1 MTHQPA
7 PLTEARSY
15 TDLQTL
21 HEISATI
28 LESLDPSIMMDRI
41 LEKTLERGKFDIGMI
56 RLLDPAG
63 RSLEP
68 VSSRGY
74 REPANI
80 ERQRKRAGDPSSRRV
95 IEQVFSRKETHVDDL
110 TRARGMRTFKREG
123 VHIMVTVPL
132 RTQNDVLG
140 VIHLG
145 TRSPRPIEAAEIRL
159 LEAIGAQA
167 GIAIQ
172 KIRLFEAA
180 ERRAKEQ
187 EILNQIAAAT
197 SQSLELNELFE
208 IAATKIVEATG
219 RRRINLRLKDTA
231 SGKVSVVTHRGFSG
245 EEIETLRRMSVH
257 PMTEQVFDSGQPL
270 VIKRKG
276 ATAPALLPQTQSVAW
291 IPIKASSQVVG
302 VIGISDDQSRPFG
315 QAEVD
320 LLQAIGHVIGVAIEN
335 ARLFGE
341 TRRQAHELEKA
352 NRMQADFVAM
362 IAHDLRSPLMNISG
376 AAEVMLKGV
385 FGPLSDEQA
394 RWLGKIVANGHN
406 LISLVSDFLD
416 VSKLEAGCV
425 ILTKEM
431 LDLGGVIDKCLENFA
446 IPAHQKEI
454 SVTRTVP
461 ATLPAVHADRRRID
475 QVVLNLL
482 SNAFKFT
489 AQGGNIEVGV
499 EQENGGF
506 VRLWVKDDGIG
517 IPACE
522 VSEVFEKYRQASN
535 AEACGHRGTGLG
547 LVICK
552 MVIEAHGG
560 RISVDSEE
568 GRGSIFSVSLPVET
582 ADKKQMKDEN

>member
-1 MTHQPA
+1 
-7 PLTEARSY
+7 
-15 TDLQTL
+15 
-21 HEISATI
+21 
-28 LESLDPSIMMDRI
+28 
-41 LEKTLERGKFDIGMI
+41 
-56 RLLDPAG
+56 
-63 RSLEP
+63 
-68 VSSRGY
+68 
-74 REPANI
+74 
-80 ERQRKRAGDPSSRRV
+80 
-95 IEQVFSRKETHVDDL
+95 
-110 TRARGMRTFKREG
+110 
-123 VHIMVTVPL
+123 
-132 RTQNDVLG
+132 
-140 VIHLG
+140 
-145 TRSPRPIEAAEIRL
+145 
-159 LEAIGAQA
+159 
-167 GIAIQ
+167 
-172 KIRLFEAA
+172 
-180 ERRAKEQ
+180 
-187 EILNQIAAAT
+187 
-197 SQSLELNELFE
+197 
-208 IAATKIVEATG
+208 
-219 RRRINLRLKDTA
+219 
-231 SGKVSVVTHRGFSG
+231 
-245 EEIETLRRMSVH
+245 
-257 PMTEQVFDSGQPL
+257 
-270 VIKRKG
+270 
-276 ATAPALLPQTQSVAW
+276 LPQTQSVAW

-431 LDLGGVIDKCLENFA
+431 LDLGGVIDKCLDNFA
-446 IPAHQKEI
+446 IPAQQKEI
-454 SVTRTVP
+454 SVTRAVP

-475 QVVLNLL
+475 QVVVNLL

-517 IPACE
+517 IPAHE